1 MKTLSLKATAIGS
14 LPHNNTNEA
23 LNLVFDT
30 FAEIPFWPQLAKVN
44 RHEDMTA
51 QYLQG
56 IPGIKY
62 DKKQEKFVCD
72 TQSDEFFCE
81 LEEFFMDYEA
91 IVDEKDFTNLEKYA
105 ITEPCS
111 SALPIYFEKLK
122 EKKYSYAKCHITGA
136 FTLGTSLCDTENVCV
151 FYDETFR
158 EVLIKGL
165 TLKAIWQINKIKNI
179 SPEITPIM
187 FMDEPVMSQFG
198 TSAFITV
205 KKEDI
210 VGCLKEISDVIKDF
224 GGLSAVHCCGKSD
237 WSVLVDSGIDIINFD
252 AYAYSKSLCAYVKEL
267 SAFLKNGGYIA
278 WGIVPTL
285 DKEALKNATIEELE
299 EKFETAIN
307 DFIKKSKGLITQDL
321 LLKQSFFTPSCG
333 AGGLSV
339 ELATKAMTMV
349 NDFSKKIIQKYGV
362 N

>member
-1 MKTLSLKATAIGS
+1 METLSLKATAIGS
-14 LPHNNTNEA
+14 LPHKNTNEA
-23 LNLVFDT
+23 IKLVFET
-30 FAEIPFWPQLAKVN
+30 FKQIPFWPQLAKVS

-51 QYLQG
+51 QFLQG
-56 IPGIKY
+56 IPGIKF
-62 DKKQEKFVCD
+62 DTEQEKYICD

-91 IVDEKDFTNLEKYA
+91 IVNEKDFTNLEKYA
-105 ITEPCS
+105 ITPPCS
-111 SALPIYFEKLK
+111 SALPLFLK
-122 EKKYSYAKCHITGA
+122 ELAEKKYPFAKCSITGA

-165 TLKAIWQINKIKNI
+165 TLKAIWQITEIKKV
-179 SPEITPIM
+179 SPETTPIM

-205 KKEDI
+205 KREDI
-210 VGCLKEISDVIKDF
+210 VSCLKEISDVIKDF

-237 WSVLVDSGIDIINFD
+237 WSVLVDSGIDILNFD
-252 AYAYSKSLCAYVKEL
+252 AYAYAKSLCAYVKEL
-267 SAFLKNGGYIA
+267 GNFLKSGGYIA

-285 DKEALKNATIEELE
+285 DKEALKNASIDELE
-299 EKFETAIN
+299 EKFEIAI
-307 DFIKKSKGLITQDL
+307 DEFIKKSNGSITKDL

-333 AGGLSV
+333 AGGLTL
-339 ELATKAMTMV
+339 ELAEKAMVLV
-349 NDFSKKIIQKYGV
+349 NELSKKIKQKYGV